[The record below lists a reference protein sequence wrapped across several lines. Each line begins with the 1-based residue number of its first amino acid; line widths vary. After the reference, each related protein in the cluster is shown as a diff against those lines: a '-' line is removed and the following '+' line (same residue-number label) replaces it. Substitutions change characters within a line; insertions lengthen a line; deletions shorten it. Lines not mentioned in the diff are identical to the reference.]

1 MYRCLLLLLACLVR
15 IESSREPAAEQLW
28 KYLENESKES
38 TLTSSG
44 GNPVA
49 DKTNVLTAGERGPL
63 LVQDL
68 IYFDEIQHFDRERIP
83 ERVVHAKGAGAF
95 GYFVVTQDIRPYT
108 KATMFHP
115 IGKKTPMVARFS
127 TVIGERGSADT
138 ARDPRGFALKF
149 YTEDGIWDMV
159 GNNTPIFFVRD
170 PLTFIAFI
178 HSQKRNP
185 VTNLK
190 DFDTFWDFITLR
202 PETTFQVMR
211 HFSDLGTPDGFRHMN
226 GYGSNTYKLVNEEGT
241 PVYCKFHFLTDQGIR
256 NLTAEVAA
264 RLEGEDPDY
273 ATRDLYNHIA
283 TNKFPS
289 WTMYIQVMTFEEAEV
304 FRWNPFDVT
313 KVWPETEFPLI
324 EVGKMVLDRNP
335 TNYFADIEQVGFTP
349 SNMVPGIEP
358 SPDKMLQGRL
368 FAYTDTHYHRI
379 GTNHKQLPVNNPF
392 RSQVV
397 NTLRDGHMTYTDNQ
411 GGAPNYFP
419 SSFSKRSGCA
429 NAEWSRFS
437 IVGDVARY
445 NSSDEDNFSQ
455 PAMFWRDELTEYDRE
470 ALVTNM
476 ANHLSNAAPIFQER
490 MVKNVY
496 MVDTRFGQ
504 MLHTAL
510 LKLGPKH

>member
-1 MYRCLLLLLACLVR
+1 MYRCLLLLACLVR
-15 IESSREPAAEQLW
+15 IDSTREPADEQLW
-28 KYLENESKES
+28 KYFEKESKES

-49 DKTNVLTAGERGPL
+49 DKTNVLTAGERGPM

-115 IGKKTPMVARFS
+115 IGKKTPMIARFS

-170 PLTFIAFI
+170 PLMFIAFI

-185 VTNLK
+185 VTNLR

-202 PETTFQVMR
+202 PESTFQIMR

-256 NLTAEVAA
+256 NLTADVAK
-264 RLEGEDPDY
+264 RLEADDPDY
-273 ATRDLYNHIA
+273 STRDLYNHIA
-283 TNKFPS
+283 SNKLPS
-289 WTMYIQVMTFEEAEV
+289 WTMYIQVMTFEEAES

-313 KVWPETEFPLI
+313 KIWPENEFPLI

-335 TNYFADIEQVGFTP
+335 TNYFADIEQVGFAP
-349 SNMVPGIEP
+349 SNMIPGIEP

-368 FAYTDTHYHRI
+368 FSYTDTHYHRI
-379 GTNHKQLPVNNPF
+379 GVNHKQLPVNNPF
-392 RSQVV
+392 RNEVV

-437 IVGDVARY
+437 TVGDVARY

-455 PAMFWRDELTEYDRE
+455 PGMFWRDELTEYDRE
-470 ALVTNM
+470 ALVNNM
-476 ANHLSNAAPIFQER
+476 ADHLSNAALIFQER

-504 MLHTAL
+504 MLHNAL
-510 LKLGPKH
+510 LRLKPKH